1 MCLGFNRDQGLAP
14 GWSIHKLAPES
25 LSPCL
30 LQGLTPDTS
39 TPPTATASC
48 LCHGHCNWH
57 AATHRQLVLD
67 ALSPMGTSATKPYH
81 LCTWHI
87 ALAWLKQR
95 TQPAKRTPPPVQ
107 LKTFLFLTH
116 DQLICLGLNGPG
128 VPGSLTPGNLPLDA
142 LSLTR
147 PLA

>member
-1 MCLGFNRDQGLAP
+1 MAGVDSDTRGHMPHVCVVFLLGFNRDQGLAP

-67 ALSPMGTSATKPYH
+67 ALFPMGTSATKPYH

-95 TQPAKRTPPPVQ
+95 TQPTKRTPLPVQ
-107 LKTFLFLTH
+107 LKTFLFHTH
-116 DQLICLGLNGPG
+116 DQLICLGLNG
-128 VPGSLTPGNLPLDA
+128 LKA
-142 LSLTR
+142 L
-147 PLA
+147 